1 MKDIRLRSNSEL
13 AKPKFPDTAQWPRIQ
28 RLLRFGGGACVLHGL
43 AWATYY
49 SAHGMILLAM
59 VLFTLMALGLVCLY
73 LAKKPES
80 VSLGIIVHVLL
91 ILTIFASLA
100 DEPTALVDR
109 STHLF
114 FMPIGIAT
122 FFLFRSERF
131 YLRWLFP
138 GVCFSLLAVLGISEA
153 GFGPDL
159 ELLPA
164 DIRRLGH
171 DLNTLTAM
179 VLTVGVLAIF
189 REDLS
194 AKVDQYTALARA
206 VAQNE
211 LCAYLQ
217 PQVSSDGRVIGAE
230 VLLRWDRPGQGI
242 QSPATF
248 IRLAEETGLIHEM
261 GLMVLEQA
269 CWHLKAWS
277 RLPGVDQWTLSV
289 NVSPLQLT
297 SKSFVDDVRAVLH
310 KTAAPP
316 NRLRLEIT
324 ESVFTGDLTLIAA
337 KMNALRDDGITWSLD
352 DFGTG
357 FSSLSLL
364 QALPLDELK
373 IDQLFVHDVE
383 NDANKREL
391 VKKIIEIAGIL
402 GASTIAEGVETQPQ
416 SECMKA
422 LGCEVFQGYL
432 YGRPIAGHEFLPVY
446 APTLAQTPPASVS

>member
-1 MKDIRLRSNSEL
+1 MKDIRLKSNSEL

-43 AWATYY
+43 AWGSYY
-49 SAHGMILLAM
+49 STQGMGVLAA
-59 VLFTLMALGLVCLY
+59 VLFALMALGLACLY
-73 LAKKPES
+73 LAKTPEH
-80 VSLGIIVHVLL
+80 VSLGIVVHVLL
-91 ILTIFASLA
+91 VLTLFASVA
-100 DEPTALVDR
+100 DAPTAAVGR

-138 GVCFSLLAVLGISEA
+138 GACFSALAVLELSEVS
-153 GFGPDL
+153 FGQDL

-164 DIRRLGH
+164 TIRQLGH

-179 VLTVGVLAIF
+179 VLTVGVLTIF
-189 REDLS
+189 REDLG

-206 VAQNE
+206 VAQRE

-230 VLLRWDRPGQGI
+230 VLLRWDRPGHGI

-297 SKSFVDDVRAVLH
+297 SKSFVADVRAVLH
-310 KTAAPP
+310 KVGVPA
-316 NRLRLEIT
+316 NRLCLEIT
-324 ESVFTGDLTLIAA
+324 ESVFTGDLGLIAA
-337 KMNALRDDGITWSLD
+337 KMNALRDDGISWSLD

-373 IDQLFVHDVE
+373 IDQLFVHDIE
-383 NDANKREL
+383 KDPSKREL
-391 VKKIIEIAGIL
+391 VRKIIEIAGIL
-402 GASTIAEGVETQPQ
+402 GASTIAEGVETRPQ
-416 SECMKA
+416 SECLRT

-432 YGRPIAGHEFLPVY
+432 FGRPIAADEFLEAH
-446 APTLAQTPPASVS
+446 APTLAQP

>member
-43 AWATYY
+43 AWSTYY
-49 SAHGMILLAM
+49 SIHGMGLLAV
-59 VLFTLMALGLVCLY
+59 VLFALMALGLVCLY
-73 LAKKPES
+73 LAKKPEQ

-91 ILTIFASLA
+91 IMTLFASLA
-100 DEPTALVDR
+100 DSPTALVDR

-114 FMPIGIAT
+114 FMPIGVAT

-131 YLRWLFP
+131 YLRWLLP
-138 GVCFSLLAVLGISEA
+138 GACFSALAVLGINDVS
-153 GFGPDL
+153 FGPDL

-164 DIRRLGH
+164 NIRRVGH

-189 REDLS
+189 REDLG
-194 AKVDQYTALARA
+194 AKVEQYTALARA

-217 PQVSSDGRVIGAE
+217 PQVSAEGSVIGAE
-230 VLLRWDRPGQGI
+230 VLLRWDRPGHGI
-242 QSPATF
+242 QSPASF

-297 SKSFVDDVRAVLH
+297 SRSFVADVKAVLH
-310 KTAAPP
+310 KIGVPP

-324 ESVFTGDLTLIAA
+324 ESVFTSDLKLIAA
-337 KMNALRDDGITWSLD
+337 KMNALRDEGLAWSLD

-357 FSSLSLL
+357 YSSLSLL

-383 NDANKREL
+383 NDPGKREL

-402 GASTIAEGVETQPQ
+402 GASTIAEGVETQAQ
-416 SECMKA
+416 SDCLRT
-422 LGCEVFQGYL
+422 LGCSVFQGYL
-432 YGRPIAGHEFLPVY
+432 YGRPIAADEFLPVH
-446 APTLAQTPPASVS
+446 APSVAHMGAAPVS